1 MKCIVDICIIPIGI
15 GLSVSKEVAECQK
28 IFKKHKIQFQ
38 LHAYG
43 TNLEGEWDEV
53 FAAIK
58 ECHETL
64 HAQGTVRI
72 SSTLKVGTRTD
83 REQSMQD
90 KIDSVQSKLKK
101 V

>member
-28 IFKKHKIQFQ
+28 IFKKHKIQSQ

-64 HAQGTVRI
+64 HAQGTLRI

-90 KIDSVQSKLKK
+90 KIDSVQNKLKK
-101 V
+101 I

>member
-1 MKCIVDICIIPIGI
+1 MKCIVDICIIPIGH

-28 IFKKHKIQFQ
+28 IFKKYKIQSQ

-72 SSTLKVGTRTD
+72 SSTLKIGTRTD
-83 REQSMQD
+83 RDQSMQD
-90 KIDSVQSKLKK
+90 KIDSVQNKLKIT
-101 V
+101 

>member
-28 IFKKHKIQFQ
+28 IFKKHNIQSQ

-64 HAQGTVRI
+64 HAQGTLRI

-90 KIDSVQSKLKK
+90 KIDSVQNKLKK
-101 V
+101 I